1 MQTNSQ
7 FDYIIVGA
15 GLSGLHLSYSL
26 SRDEY
31 FKDCSILIID
41 KKTSKKT
48 DNYFSFWEIG
58 KGKWDKI
65 LKNKWLKGNFFSKTD
80 KIEMDFSLY
89 NYKTLSSVDFKNHVK
104 NELKKN
110 KKFKFI
116 DDLVLKTIQKENK
129 VIVVG
134 EKKTYYAK
142 HVFDSRFTLNIN
154 KELNKYT
161 SLKQH
166 FLGWVIRTNENK
178 FEKDSLTFMD
188 YRIRDKSKTAFT
200 YILPFKDNEALIEH
214 TYFSK
219 EECLKEVYEGY
230 IKEYLKKYYSISNY
244 KIIKSEYGVI
254 PMTTYPFYKDSS
266 KNITKIGTAGG
277 WVKPST
283 GYSFK
288 NCEKYSKTILE
299 NIKKGKD
306 IRIVPKKRYYFL
318 DKILLGVISKYNYRG
333 ENIFY
338 RMIKRN
344 PTKKVLKF
352 LNEESTF
359 LEISKIVISMRSI
372 YFVLIF
378 FRSLFNKRL

>member
-1 MQTNSQ
+1 MQANSQ

-26 SRDEY
+26 SKDEY
-31 FKDCSILIID
+31 FKDYSILIID
-41 KKTSKKT
+41 KNSSKKT

-80 KIEMDFSLY
+80 KIEMDFSSY
-89 NYKTLSSVDFKNHVK
+89 NYKTISSLDFKNHVK
-104 NELKKN
+104 NELKKK
-110 KKFKFI
+110 KKFKFT
-116 DDLVLKTIQKENK
+116 DDLVLKIIKKDNK
-129 VIVVG
+129 VIVIG
-134 EKKTYYAK
+134 DKKTYHAK
-142 HVFDSRFTLNIN
+142 HVFDSRFTENIY

-161 SLKQH
+161 CLKQH
-166 FLGWVIRTNENK
+166 FLGWVIRTNENI
-178 FEKDSLTFMD
+178 FDKDSLTFMD
-188 YRIRDKSKTAFT
+188 YRIRDKNKTAFT
-200 YILPFKDNEALIEH
+200 YVLPFKENEALIEH

-219 EECLKEVYEGY
+219 EECLNEVYEGY
-230 IKEYLKKYYSISNY
+230 IRDYLKKYYSISSY
-244 KIIKSEYGVI
+244 EIIKTEYGVI
-254 PMTTYPFYKDSS
+254 PMTTYPFYKDST

-288 NCEKYSKTILE
+288 NCEKYSKTILD

-306 IRIVPKKRYYFL
+306 FRILTKKRYYFL
-318 DKILLGVISKYNYRG
+318 DRILLGVISKYNYRG

-352 LNEESTF
+352 LDEESTF
-359 LEISKIVISMRSI
+359 WEILKIVVSMRSI

-378 FRSLFNKRL
+378 FRSLFSKRL